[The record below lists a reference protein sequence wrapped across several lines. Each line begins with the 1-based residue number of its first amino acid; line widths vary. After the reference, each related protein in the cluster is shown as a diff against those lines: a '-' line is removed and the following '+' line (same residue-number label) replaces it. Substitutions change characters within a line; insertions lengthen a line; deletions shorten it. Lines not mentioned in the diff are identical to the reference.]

1 MNENLLQMHGD
12 EQAKILTEILN
23 SCKGS
28 NLKLKRKKMKLLEAQ
43 HKREEDH
50 HHQREME
57 IKILKIQIKGNELQI
72 LN

>member
-28 NLKLKRKKMKLLEAQ
+28 NLKLKRKKN
-43 HKREEDH
+43 
-50 HHQREME
+50 E
-57 IKILKIQIKGNELQI
+57 IVGSTA
-72 LN
+72 

>member
-1 MNENLLQMHGD
+1 MHGD

-43 HKREEDH
+43 HKREE
-50 HHQREME
+50 R
-57 IKILKIQIKGNELQI
+57 GNGNKKFE
-72 LN
+72 NTN